1 MVCGLCSATLGWMG
15 SVIFCRTELM
25 VFRRPRVSLMWYTC
39 GQDQAGKSAALPSS
53 DFCDGWL
60 IFLVNSMGCRLT
72 MEMNPGYVSMWK
84 FLD

>member
-39 GQDQAGKSAALPSS
+39 GQDR
-53 DFCDGWL
+53 
-60 IFLVNSMGCRLT
+60 VET
-72 MEMNPGYVSMWK
+72 
-84 FLD
+84 